1 MQSIIES
8 SLPIVAIILGVVL
21 IVSIILRWYRKVPQD
36 KAGVV
41 TGQKKRVI
49 TGGGGFVIPIFE
61 RIDYISLGN
70 IPLRVVTT
78 NSLSSQGVPI
88 NVTTTAVIKVRNQ
101 TESILTAIEQFVG
114 RNEKEIVENIS
125 GTAMSV
131 LEGKLREIIAGMTV
145 EELYNSREEFRSQVQ
160 SVVGVEFEGMGLE
173 VKNFTITD
181 ITDENGYIE
190 AMGDGRIAERR
201 RDSEVQKAEASRDQD
216 IKVAAAA
223 REGEIARIE
232 KEKAIAEAQKEKDI
246 KIAEFKKQ
254 TEKARAEQEKSY
266 EIQANISQKDVAV
279 AELDLKLLEQ
289 QRQKDIAE
297 AEIDVQIVAEQKNI
311 ELAKKRAEQQKEAL
325 RADVVEPANAEK
337 EKIEAEAQAKKA
349 KDIAEAEAQA
359 EAKRLNAEA
368 EAKALELQSKAE
380 ADAIRI
386 KGIARA
392 EAVKAEGLAE
402 AEALEKKAEAQAKMS
417 KASIV
422 EMVVGILP
430 QMAEQV
436 AKPFE
441 QIDKISI
448 IGGGSEGGVSQIGDY
463 VPSALAKTIQAVKET
478 TGFDLIDVMKAQTI
492 DGVTDKNINLSG
504 LNSKVT
510 VDTEGALSN
519 EEEDIFASKDFYN
532 FDDDAEISS
541 FEE

>member
-1 MQSIIES
+1 MQSIFES
-8 SLPIVAIILGVVL
+8 ALPIVAIILGAVL
-21 IVSIILRWYRKVPQD
+21 ILSIILRWYRKVPQD

-41 TGQKKRVI
+41 TGQRKRVI

-70 IPLRVVTT
+70 IPLKVITT

-88 NVTTTAVIKVRNQ
+88 NVTTTAVIKVKNEE
-101 TESILTAIEQFVG
+101 TSILSAIEQFVG
-114 RNEKEIVENIS
+114 KNEREIVDNIS
-125 GTAMSV
+125 GTANAV

-145 EELYNSREEFRSQVQ
+145 EELYNSREEFRSQVEE
-160 SVVGVEFEGMGLE
+160 VVGKEFSGMGLE

-181 ITDENGYIE
+181 ITDDNGYVD
-190 AMGDGRIAERR
+190 AMGEGRIAERR
-201 RDSEVQKAEASRDQD
+201 RDSEVQKAEALRDQD

-223 REGEIARIE
+223 KEGEVARIE
-232 KEKAIAEAQKEKDI
+232 KEKAIAEAQKDKDI
-246 KIAEFKKQ
+246 KVAEFKKQ
-254 TEKARAEQEKSY
+254 TEKVRAEQEKSY
-266 EIQANISQKDVAV
+266 EIQANISQKDVIT

-289 QRQKDIAE
+289 QRQKDITD
-297 AEIDVQIVAEQKNI
+297 AEIEVQIVAEQKNI
-311 ELAKKRAEQQKEAL
+311 ELAKKRAEQKKEAL
-325 RADVVEPANAEK
+325 QADVVEPANAEK
-337 EKIEAEAQAKKA
+337 AKIEAEAQAKKA

-359 EAKRLNAEA
+359 EAKRLSAEA
-368 EAKALELQSKAE
+368 EAKALEVQSKAE

-386 KGIARA
+386 RGLAKADAI
-392 EAVKAEGLAE
+392 KAEGLAE

-441 QIDKISI
+441 SIDKISI

-463 VPSALAKTIQAVKET
+463 VPSALAKTIESVKEA
-478 TGFDLIDVMKAQTI
+478 TGFDLLEVMKAQTI
-492 DGVTDKNINLSG
+492 NGLTDKNIKLTGIPAIPQSN
-504 LNSKVT
+504 VQT
-510 VDTEGALSN
+510 VRPAHKNVEKNNIVDGVSSLD
-519 EEEDIFASKDFYN
+519 EEK
-532 FDDDAEISS
+532 
-541 FEE
+541 